1 MGTGS
6 VLTSIMVSSLNRA
19 GKPPLVAYKAIFLL
33 YAVAA
38 AVKIVLSLAL
48 SAHSELD
55 HPPVPPK
62 TTSTASTASAEGDGE
77 RQPLLQ
83 HQTASS
89 TASAV
94 LDPPQELPPTP
105 TPLPIARLV
114 VLCAIFSLDA
124 FASSLGPGSF
134 IAYFLRETFSAP
146 VALIASIF
154 SVASVTTCVSQ
165 LAAGSI
171 SKRLGVVK
179 TMVATHV
186 RARGLSLSTRRLWV
200 HRLTL
205 GIPTDPCAALHDR
218 PRARSDAAPRPDL
231 PPRSGMHRFDG
242 RVGTRCVSR
251 RPRPLIAIAR
261 EEEEDSTLTQEHCL
275 AQAPSSPRS
284 SRDRPAPSSSASLTS
299 VRRSLRPRDRLSPS
313 ASPAWATFASRSSSW
328 AASRSSVSR
337 LGLDDASHPMHPQAV
352 RDSGCARRPRVMH
365 DTGPPRRLADASRLV
380 PLPPRNR
387 RRGAPPSLQQLAFR
401 ALNQRHG
408 KRRSLPR
415 PDVRT
420 STERDGR
427 RLKTPTGEP
436 GRTNPPFIGL
446 LPIPATT
453 PLFLRFKSVDASAL
467 RPGGPVQPSPFRASS
482 CARRPRLLC
491 FVPPLF
497 FSRPLPP
504 WLCLSALPP
513 QTTPAGSPT
522 RPWSPSSADC
532 CGRSS
537 VGRLWPVRTRRGTW
551 RCSLPAGSY
560 AWSGT
565 SLPSSLSE
573 HPQS

>member
-1 MGTGS
+1 MRALRVFASELGLHHVRDSHAPRDIILICLSRFTRLLGFGAVAPVLLIFLRAIDIPERAVGFFLTATLLGDVVLSLFVTQTADLLGRRRMLALGSALMCASGVAFYLSHSFVVLLVAAIVGIISPTGNETGPFAALEQAMLSQLTEQDGRVSLLMWYQVIGYAGMGTGS

-179 TMVATHV
+179 TMVATHIPAQLFTIALGLAPTLPLALTFLLARACIASMDASV
-186 RARGLSLSTRRLWV
+186 RGAFLSAV
-200 HRLTL
+200 
-205 GIPTDPCAALHDR
+205 
-218 PRARSDAAPRPDL
+218 
-231 PPRSGMHRFDG
+231 
-242 RVGTRCVSR
+242 V
-251 RPRPLIAIAR
+251 
-261 EEEEDSTLTQEHCL
+261 
-275 AQAPSSPRS
+275 PRS
-284 SRDRPAPSSSASLTS
+284 SRTKFLGIVDVCKTLASTPGPTLSLGLASMGHIRIAFVLMGSIKIICESAWIGRCLASHASSSRARLRLCATPSS
-299 VRRSLRPRDRLSPS
+299 
-313 ASPAWATFASRSSSW
+313 
-328 AASRSSVSR
+328 
-337 LGLDDASHPMHPQAV
+337 H
-352 RDSGCARRPRVMH
+352 ARHR
-365 DTGPPRRLADASRLV
+365 
-380 PLPPRNR
+380 
-387 RRGAPPSLQQLAFR
+387 
-401 ALNQRHG
+401 
-408 KRRSLPR
+408 
-415 PDVRT
+415 
-420 STERDGR
+420 
-427 RLKTPTGEP
+427 
-436 GRTNPPFIGL
+436 
-446 LPIPATT
+446 
-453 PLFLRFKSVDASAL
+453 ASAT
-467 RPGGPVQPSPFRASS
+467 
-482 CARRPRLLC
+482 PR
-491 FVPPLF
+491 
-497 FSRPLPP
+497 
-504 WLCLSALPP
+504 
-513 QTTPAGSPT
+513 
-522 RPWSPSSADC
+522 
-532 CGRSS
+532 
-537 VGRLWPVRTRRGTW
+537 
-551 RCSLPAGSY
+551 
-560 AWSGT
+560 
-565 SLPSSLSE
+565 
-573 HPQS
+573 